1 MEKTAPSFYDIDH
14 PIRTFVTKRVIG
26 VNPDTTV
33 QEAAKRMVEF
43 NVSSL
48 TVVEDDN
55 IIGFFTDG
63 DIKKKVVAE
72 GLNTDIPV
80 EEIMTTDLITADI
93 GTTVKDV
100 LELMV
105 EKNIKHIL
113 VEEKGDIVGI
123 LTFGDLIDIQ
133 RQKLETYIS
142 RE

>member
-1 MEKTAPSFYDIDH
+1 MEKTAPKFYDIDH

-26 VNPDTTV
+26 VKPGTSV
-33 QEAAKRMVEF
+33 QEAAKKMVEF

-48 TVVEDDN
+48 TVVEDDE

-72 GLNTDIPV
+72 GLSPDIPV
-80 EEIMTTDLITADI
+80 KKIMATELITADI
-93 GTTVKDV
+93 GMTVKEV
-100 LELMV
+100 LELMA
-105 EKNIKHIL
+105 EKNIKHMLI
-113 VEEKGDIVGI
+113 EEHDEIVGI

-133 RQKLETYIS
+133 KQKLETYIS

>member
-1 MEKTAPSFYDIDH
+1 MEKAVPKFYDIEN

-26 VNPDTTV
+26 VKPETTV

-43 NVSSL
+43 NISSL
-48 TVVEDDN
+48 TVVDDDD

-72 GLNTDIPV
+72 GLKPDIPV
-80 EEIMTTDLITADI
+80 KNIMTTDLITADI
-93 GTTVKDV
+93 GMNVKDV
-100 LELMV
+100 LELMAD
-105 EKNIKHIL
+105 KNIKHML
-113 VEEKGDIVGI
+113 VEEKGEIVGI

-133 RQKLETYIS
+133 KQKLETYIS